1 MTTLFVVEAPG
12 KVKKLQGFL
21 GSGFKVMA
29 SAGHIRDLPQ
39 KKMGVEGPDWRPD
52 YEVTKADVVKRL
64 KGAAKEAGEVI
75 IATDLDREGEAIA
88 WHIAEILK
96 VKNPKRVTYCEITK
110 KALQDAL
117 ATPRTINMDLVR
129 AQEARRVVD
138 RLVGYRV
145 SGALSQIAG
154 TGLSAGRVQTP
165 AIMIVVTREREI
177 RNFVSV
183 NHFGVRAYFQTEGKT
198 WYADWDFKQLVTDK
212 EQKYWLD
219 EEFAKQLVGLKN
231 FSIQKIEKK
240 EAKRQAPPPFTT
252 STLQQAASSALGLKP
267 KQTME
272 LAQKLYE
279 AGLITYHRTDSMMM
293 SQDAVQAIWEQL
305 KTMGMSNCIPEA
317 ANAWKAKE
325 NAQEAHECI
334 RPTHFEDQTPSDA
347 SGAALKLYE
356 LIWRR
361 AMACQMKPQVLDTTT
376 VHLLTDGKANGYG
389 DRQQRFVARGS
400 VERFAGWRAIYQQ
413 QEEEK
418 DDSQPLPVLTEGMNL
433 SAEKMELQAKKT
445 QPPPRY
451 TEASLVKKLEDEGV
465 GRPSTY
471 AAIIDTLYR
480 REYVFEEKKKLVP
493 TEIAFKVVD
502 SLVGRFEFADLS
514 YTKRIEEDFDLIA
527 HGKKTYKGL
536 VTEVDGQLGQELTR
550 LNGAGAMTGLSA
562 PLYPCPAEGC
572 EGRLRRA
579 VAKSGAGK
587 GNYFWACNRY
597 PDCKETRPD
606 DGGKPGERG
615 AQPVGD
621 ERYLCPNCGK
631 PMALRN
637 GKNGKFWGCTGYPE
651 CKTIQD
657 DSRGK
662 PAAIH
667 LCPDCGQPLRKLKAK
682 TGERKGSSF
691 WACSGY
697 KEGCKFTAPDEKGKP
712 KPNTGKK

>member
-21 GSGFKVMA
+21 GGGYKVVA

-39 KKMGVEGPDWRPD
+39 KKMGVEGPDWVPD

-64 KGAAKEAGEVI
+64 KGANKESGDVI

-88 WHIAEILK
+88 FHIAAVLGL
-96 VKNPKRVTYCEITK
+96 KNPKRVTYCEITK
-110 KALQDAL
+110 KALQEAL
-117 ATPRTINMDLVR
+117 AAPRTINMDLVR

-165 AIMIVVTREREI
+165 AIMIVVAREREI
-177 RNFVSV
+177 RSFVSTS
-183 NHFGVRAYFQTEGKT
+183 HFGVRAHFLSEGKA
-198 WYADWDFKQLVTDK
+198 WYADWDFKPLLTDK

-240 EAKRQAPPPFTT
+240 EVKQQPPPPFTT

-272 LAQKLYE
+272 LAQSLYE

-293 SQDAVQAIWEQL
+293 SQDAVQSIWEQL
-305 KTMGMSNCIPEA
+305 RVMGMANCIPDA
-317 ANAWKAKE
+317 GNAWKAKE

-334 RPTHFEDQTPSDA
+334 RPTHFEEKSPSGDA
-347 SGAALKLYE
+347 SAAALRLYE
-356 LIWRR
+356 LIWCR

-376 VHLLTDGKANGYG
+376 VHLLTDAKASGYN
-389 DRQQRFVARGS
+389 DLQQRFVARGR

-418 DDSQPLPVLTEGMNL
+418 DDSQPLPALAEGMNCA
-433 SAEKMELQAKKT
+433 AEKMELQAKKT

-451 TEASLVKKLEDEGV
+451 TEASLIKKLEDEGV

-471 AAIIDTLYR
+471 ASIIDTLYR
-480 REYVFEEKKKLVP
+480 REYVREEKKKLVP

-502 SLVGRFEFADLS
+502 SLVGRFEFAALS
-514 YTKRIEEDFDLIA
+514 YTRKIEEDFDLIA

-536 VTEVDGQLGQELTR
+536 VSEVNGQLEQELKR
-550 LNGAGAMTGLSA
+550 LNGASA
-562 PLYPCPAEGC
+562 PDLAAPVYPCPAEGC

-579 VAKSGAGK
+579 VAKNGSGK

-615 AQPVGD
+615 GKPAGD
-621 ERYLCPNCGK
+621 ERYPCPNCGK
-631 PMALRN
+631 PMALRI
-637 GKNGKFWGCTGYPE
+637 GKKGKFWGCTGYPE
-651 CKTIQD
+651 CSTIQE

-662 PAAIH
+662 PAPIH
-667 LCPDCGQPLRKLKAK
+667 ACPDCGKPLRKLKAK
-682 TGERKGSSF
+682 TGERKGSAF
-691 WACSGY
+691 WACTGY

-712 KPNTGKK
+712 KPKTKA